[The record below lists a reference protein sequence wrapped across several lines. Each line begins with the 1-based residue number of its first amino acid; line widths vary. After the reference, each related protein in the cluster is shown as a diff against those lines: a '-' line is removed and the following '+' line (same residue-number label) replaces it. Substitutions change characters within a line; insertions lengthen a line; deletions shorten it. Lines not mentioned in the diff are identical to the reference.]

1 MPAADLILKNAHVIT
16 MDSHQPMAQ
25 LVAAKNGRIA
35 FVGDNGALDEWQ
47 GPRTKVID
55 CAGKTVTPGFDD
67 AHCHIYSFVRK
78 LLSIDLSEPSIKN
91 INDIRTAIKRK
102 VGKTPPGDWITAT
115 DYNDFT
121 LAERRHPTRWEL
133 DEVAPDNPVVL
144 SHRSLHACV
153 LNTKALEL
161 AGINIASPEPPGAF
175 IGRRETDGEP
185 NGLLVE
191 MLGYIR
197 EKIMPAMDG
206 EELERGIKLA
216 NEQYVSVGLTS
227 LQDATFV
234 NDLKRWHYQQ
244 YFKVEG
250 MLKPRVYMMFG
261 KETMPQF
268 RSNRMGFGS
277 GSHYLRLG
285 GMKIVPSMIS
295 DKLHPQREEMIEQ
308 ILTAHR
314 AGFQVAI
321 HAVQEKLVDAIV
333 GIYEVVKE
341 QSPDFVTR
349 RHRIEHCAECPP
361 QTLERIKRL
370 GLIITTHPSFAYYS
384 GDRYLATVAPTTIP
398 YLYPMKSFIESGLV
412 VAAASDSPV
421 TNNNPIMGI
430 YGGVTRTTSSGK
442 KMSPE
447 QCISAQQVLAMYT
460 INAAYA
466 SHEEHIKG
474 SITPGKYAD
483 MIVLSGDPTTCPP
496 EKIRDIHT
504 EITVIGGEVAWEE

>member
-1 MPAADLILKNAHVIT
+1 MPTADLILKNAHVIT
-16 MDSHQPMAQ
+16 MDPRQPEAQ
-25 LVAAKNGRIA
+25 LIAARNGRFV
-35 FVGDNGALDEWQ
+35 FVGSNDALGEWQ
-47 GPRTKVID
+47 GPGTKVID
-55 CAGKTVTPGFDD
+55 CAGKTVTPGFND

-78 LLSIDLSEPSIKN
+78 LVSIDLSDPSIKN
-91 INDIRTAIKRK
+91 IDDIKGIIKRRSEK
-102 VGKTPPGDWITAT
+102 IPPGEWITAT

-121 LAERRHPTRWEL
+121 LAERRPPTRWEL
-133 DEVAPDNPVVL
+133 DEVASDNPVVL

-153 LNTKALEL
+153 LNSRALEL

-191 MLGYIR
+191 MLGYVR
-197 EKIMPAMDG
+197 ENVMPQLDG

-216 NEQYVSVGLTS
+216 NEQYLSVGLTS

-234 NDLKRWHYQQ
+234 NDLKRWHYHQH
-244 YFKVEG
+244 FKVEG
-250 MLKPRVYMMFG
+250 MLKSRVYMMFG

-268 RSNRMGFGS
+268 RANHMGFGS

-285 GMKIVPSMIS
+285 AMKIVPSMIS
-295 DKLHPQREEMIEQ
+295 DKLHPPREEMIEQ

-314 AGFQVAI
+314 LGFQVAI
-321 HAVQEKLVDAIV
+321 HAVQEKLVESIIE
-333 GIYEVVKE
+333 IYEAVKE
-341 QSPDFVTR
+341 QSPDFANR

-361 QTLERIKRL
+361 HLLERIKKL
-370 GLIITTHPSFAYYS
+370 GLNITTHPSFAYYS

-398 YLYPMKSFIESGLV
+398 YLYPMKSFMESGLV

-430 YGGVTRTTSSGK
+430 FSGTTRTTSSGK

-447 QCISAQQVLAMYT
+447 QCITARQVLAMYT
-460 INAAYA
+460 INAAYD

-474 SITPGKYAD
+474 SITSGKYAD
-483 MIVLSGDPTTCPP
+483 IAVLSADPTTCPP
-496 EKIRDIHT
+496 EKIRDIRT
-504 EITVIGGEVAWEE
+504 EMTVIGGEVVWEG